1 MTILL
6 TGFEPFE
13 GGSVNASWE
22 AVRLATPLPGVV
34 TVKLP
39 VTFGGSGD
47 LIAEAI
53 ARHRP
58 DAVLM
63 VGQAGNRTEVCLERV
78 AINLDDARVA
88 DNAGDRPEDRSID
101 ADGPAAYFA
110 GLPVK
115 PIVAAL
121 IAAGIPARVSDTAG
135 TYVCNHV
142 FYRACR
148 LADLSGGAFRAGF
161 IHLPPTP
168 AQAAARPGSPSM
180 ATETAAAA
188 LRLVVEFLA
197 GEAEARIALS
207 LHRG

>member
-1 MTILL
+1 VTILL

-13 GGSVNASWE
+13 GGPVNASWK

-34 TVKLP
+34 TQRLP
-39 VTFGGSGD
+39 VTFGASGD
-47 LIAEAI
+47 MLAEAI

-58 DAVLM
+58 DVVLM
-63 VGQAGNRTEVCLERV
+63 VGQAGNRTEICLERV
-78 AINLDDARVA
+78 AINLDDARIA
-88 DNAGDRPEDRSID
+88 DNEGDQPDERTID

-110 GLPVK
+110 GLPLK

-121 IAAGIPARVSDTAG
+121 VAAGIPARVSDTAG

-161 IHLPPTP
+161 IHIPPTP
-168 AQAAARPGSPSM
+168 AQAAAKPGGPSM
-180 ATETAAAA
+180 ATVTAAAA
-188 LRLVVEFLA
+188 LRLVVGFLA
-197 GEAEARIALS
+197 RDTAQS
-207 LHRG
+207 